1 MSWLAGYHNSSG
13 AHHDNIRATW
23 AKARAIIVD
32 ELDQRLIGYLL
43 DPEGHE
49 TQIEELTAALR
60 DFGELVEGD
69 QGAAD
74 ADGLTFVLVP
84 ACTAAL
90 RKVIEDQ
97 ADELTAALQEEVSR

>member
-1 MSWLAGYHNSSG
+1 M
-13 AHHDNIRATW
+13 
-23 AKARAIIVD
+23 VD

-43 DPEGHE
+43 DAEGHE
-49 TQIEELTAALR
+49 TQIAELEAALG
-60 DFGELVEGD
+60 DFAGLDEGD

-90 RKVIEDQ
+90 RKVIDG
-97 ADELTAALQEEVSR
+97 